1 MAQDMQD
8 LKQMKSV
15 DVRGKLVEA
24 LELDLVGPTGELGD
38 LAEVLSQSP
47 SRWYLTG
54 FLVPIGAAREQRSDE
69 SSQEEV
75 DQAGESGGTDDDV
88 PPEKPSAR
96 RRFLPSSIGMSLLV
110 PGAATTLKVHV
121 SWGDYK
127 RSSDASDEWE
137 RKPRS

>member
-1 MAQDMQD
+1 MAQDSMED

-38 LAEVLSQSP
+38 PAEILSQSP

-54 FLVPIGAAREQRSDE
+54 FLVPIGAARDQRSEE

-75 DQAGESGGTDDDV
+75 DQAANPAARTMTF
-88 PPEKPSAR
+88 PPRSPPHAAAFFRPPSA
-96 RRFLPSSIGMSLLV
+96 
-110 PGAATTLKVHV
+110 
-121 SWGDYK
+121 
-127 RSSDASDEWE
+127 
-137 RKPRS
+137 